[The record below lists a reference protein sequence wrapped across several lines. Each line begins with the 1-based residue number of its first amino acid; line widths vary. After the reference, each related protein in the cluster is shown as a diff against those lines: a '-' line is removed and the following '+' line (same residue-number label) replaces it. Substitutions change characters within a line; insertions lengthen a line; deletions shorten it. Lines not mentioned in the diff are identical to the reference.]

1 MRIDLYLLY
10 EDNTLCISHLHLF
23 LRIPRY
29 NIEKTTLKDNC
40 DHGDMGSAKWG
51 SISCA
56 IYLIESR
63 NTFVNTQFEYCAVI
77 IQRLQCI

>member
-1 MRIDLYLLY
+1 MSSRAF
-10 EDNTLCISHLHLF
+10 LF
-23 LRIPRY
+23 LLIPRY
-29 NIEKTTLKDNC
+29 NIEKTILKDYC
-40 DHGDMGSAKWG
+40 DYGDTASVKWG

-63 NTFVNTQFEYCAVI
+63 NTFVNTQFKYCAVI